1 MPFGQKRQA
10 RDWSV
15 QPRDG
20 AYQSL
25 IMKISWQL
33 EHMYTVVLVHRTF
46 IGLISV
52 SLVILCLWYIPWE
65 PLQERLFAWMRWH
78 FWAYPGS

>member
-1 MPFGQKRQA
+1 MPFGQERQA
-10 RDWSV
+10 KDGGE

-25 IMKISWQL
+25 IMNIRRQL
-33 EHMYTVVLVHRTF
+33 ENLYAALLVHRAF

-52 SLVILCLWYIPWE
+52 SLMIVCLSYIAWE
-65 PLQERLFAWMRWH
+65 TLQERLFAWMRWH